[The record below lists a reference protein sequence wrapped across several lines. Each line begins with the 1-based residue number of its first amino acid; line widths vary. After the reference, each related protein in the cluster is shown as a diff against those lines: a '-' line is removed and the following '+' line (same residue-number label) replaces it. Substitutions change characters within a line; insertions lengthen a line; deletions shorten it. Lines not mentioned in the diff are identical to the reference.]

1 MGETAR
7 IWFRKRLMGLQ
18 TVLGFRRRGLFIP
31 YRYADSLPERLGPY
45 AEIEALMAERRD
57 AFDEVLAQI
66 EAYGADLAA
75 LEGPPPE
82 PRWAQDWY
90 PRLDAAA
97 TYTITRSSPPK
108 RIIEVGSGHSTR
120 FLVRALKDAGAEA
133 EHLCIDP
140 APRAALLNLPV
151 AWRNEVLA
159 DRHLP
164 LFSAL
169 EAGDIA
175 MFDSSHILA
184 EGSDVDIQLN
194 RILPAL
200 KPGVLVHIHDI
211 FLPDPYPADWKW
223 RGYAEQSGL
232 GGWLAGKGAEVVF
245 ACRYAS
251 TRMQAEERPSIA
263 ALPTTGAPSSS
274 LWLRRL

>member
-1 MGETAR
+1 MGESAR
-7 IWFRKRLMGLQ
+7 IRMRKRLMGLQ
-18 TVLGFRRRGLFIP
+18 TVLGLRRRGLFIP
-31 YRYADSLPERLGPY
+31 YRYAESLPDMPGPY
-45 AEIEALMAERRD
+45 AEIEALLAERRP
-57 AFDEVLAQI
+57 AFDQVLDLI
-66 EAYGADLAA
+66 DVYGADLAA

-97 TYTITRSSPPK
+97 AYALARSAPPK
-108 RIIEVGSGHSTR
+108 RVIEVGSGHSTR
-120 FLVRALKDAGAEA
+120 FLARALKDSGAA
-133 EHLCIDP
+133 ATHLCIDP
-140 APRAALLNLPV
+140 APRAALLDLPV
-151 AWRNEVLA
+151 DWRNEVLSET
-159 DRHLP
+159 HLP

-169 EAGDIA
+169 EPGDIA

-200 KPGVLVHIHDI
+200 KPGVLVHIHDV
-211 FLPDPYPADWKW
+211 FLPDPYPRDWKW

-232 GGWLAGKGAEVVF
+232 GGWIAGMGAEVVF
-245 ACRYAS
+245 ASRFAS
-251 TRMQAEERPSIA
+251 TRMKAEDRPAIA
-263 ALPTTGAPSSS
+263 TLPSTGAPSSS